1 MKYVLLVLV
10 LVGLIVLLG
19 SLIARRGSS
28 GKTSS
33 SGAPQQLPYG
43 GQSGSQGYGQ
53 PTYGAQPG
61 QAPHPQD
68 QQVYGQHDYGQHS
81 VGQQGYTQQAAAGQP
96 QAGTPHGQPANSP
109 TFDAAPA
116 VSQLSPV
123 PPMPPAPPA
132 PAWSPPAPPPA
143 PTAGPVPAPPVWD
156 ATGPDAPSSADIAAG
171 RGFGDDVPESPAPSA
186 PPVPSMPS
194 SAYDTVHLDPAD
206 AEGESVAS
214 EHVDEWVGTPV
225 VEPIVAAADYDP
237 ADAAES
243 LDMTDQGA
251 PVADLPEHTTAQAAG
266 ERALSSVVDDP
277 ADSASS
283 EAVADSA
290 ADVASDRWVAEPV
303 HLAELVIDEAVVEE
317 PVMAPEAHVEAEVAA
332 APESHVEVV
341 AEVPADAEAIV
352 EPEAPEAPEAAVEP
366 EAEEP
371 TAPGRRISE
380 LSEVQD
386 GGHGVGSAA
395 PVWDGAQPLG
405 HPIQAYRDTMSYRVP
420 GAAGYDSAEPD
431 VWFFDEWSAQRA
443 GYHPSQG

>member
-132 PAWSPPAPPPA
+132 LAWSPPA
-143 PTAGPVPAPPVWD
+143 
-156 ATGPDAPSSADIAAG
+156 
-171 RGFGDDVPESPAPSA
+171 
-186 PPVPSMPS
+186 
-194 SAYDTVHLDPAD
+194 
-206 AEGESVAS
+206 
-214 EHVDEWVGTPV
+214 
-225 VEPIVAAADYDP
+225 
-237 ADAAES
+237 
-243 LDMTDQGA
+243 
-251 PVADLPEHTTAQAAG
+251 
-266 ERALSSVVDDP
+266 SSVD
-277 ADSASS
+277 
-283 EAVADSA
+283 
-290 ADVASDRWVAEPV
+290 
-303 HLAELVIDEAVVEE
+303 AVV
-317 PVMAPEAHVEAEVAA
+317 
-332 APESHVEVV
+332 
-341 AEVPADAEAIV
+341 
-352 EPEAPEAPEAAVEP
+352 
-366 EAEEP
+366 
-371 TAPGRRISE
+371 R
-380 LSEVQD
+380 L
-386 GGHGVGSAA
+386 
-395 PVWDGAQPLG
+395 
-405 HPIQAYRDTMSYRVP
+405 
-420 GAAGYDSAEPD
+420 
-431 VWFFDEWSAQRA
+431 
-443 GYHPSQG
+443 